1 MLCGVTATQG
11 SNPCATAFRLVA
23 PTDVG
28 ATSFYWAGSSELGA
42 RNLGPSGFCE
52 NFSILLD
59 WVDVGPFRLLS
70 VGLSSR
76 PG

>member
-28 ATSFYWAGSSELGA
+28 ATSF
-42 RNLGPSGFCE
+42 
-52 NFSILLD
+52 LLD
-59 WVDVGPFRLLS
+59 RLVRCGVELAYSGTFGLLRKLFDSLGGVYVDPFR
-70 VGLSSR
+70 
-76 PG
+76 